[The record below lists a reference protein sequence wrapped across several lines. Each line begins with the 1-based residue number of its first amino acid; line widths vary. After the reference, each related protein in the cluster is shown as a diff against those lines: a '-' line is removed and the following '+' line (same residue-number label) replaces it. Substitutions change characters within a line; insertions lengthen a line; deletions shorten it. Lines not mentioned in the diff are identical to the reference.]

1 MWDDVQPVLISLK
14 KERKLS
20 LSCGQWRLWPQLATP
35 GENFQCADPKA
46 FPGSAFPLRVLAGLQ
61 STLTQGRQP
70 WGLDPEDGA
79 AKPGYLSRRPI
90 RPGQAAWTWVLA
102 KTRPQMNSCGLK
114 IPMQEQSFLRI
125 RLMCFWQNLV
135 SFFEGE
141 KKNGVG
147 KCLEISQ
154 DLLDT
159 DDVLQN
165 TFLTS

>member
-1 MWDDVQPVLISLK
+1 MTSNQSSFHLK
-14 KERKLS
+14 KKGNLACPVANGGCGHSWPPRGRISSVQTLRRFPGQLSHSGSWQVCSPHWLKAGSLEGWIQRMVLLS
-20 LSCGQWRLWPQLATP
+20 LATW
-35 GENFQCADPKA
+35 A
-46 FPGSAFPLRVLAGLQ
+46 
-61 STLTQGRQP
+61 
-70 WGLDPEDGA
+70 
-79 AKPGYLSRRPI
+79 
-90 RPGQAAWTWVLA
+90 GQAAWTWVLA